1 MTLRV
6 WDWHREWITSVP
18 LSRMNSLKV
27 RDYRDL
33 YVWQQAMELALE
45 VEAICDRLPRSQWQ
59 LASQMRRAANSI
71 HSNIAEGNGRF
82 SRPDYL
88 RHPSIANASLRELQ
102 SDLHFLTRHEND
114 AKVKQSLDRSVTVGK
129 LLMRLVSALRG
140 KGGG

>member
-1 MTLRV
+1 V
-6 WDWHREWITSVP
+6 
-18 LSRMNSLKV
+18 NAQKV

-33 YVWQQAMELALE
+33 FVWQQAMELALE
-45 VEAICDRLPRSQWQ
+45 VEVICDRLPRSQWQ

-88 RHPSIANASLRELQ
+88 RHLSIANASLRELQ
-102 SDLHFLTRHEND
+102 SDLHFLTRRNEND
-114 AKVKQSLDRSVTVGK
+114 AKAKQSLDRSVTVGK

-140 KGGG
+140 KER